1 MCFYCNV
8 IIIICQHSQVN
19 DGRVGRGSGQ
29 KDPEKLEIQK
39 KKVLE
44 WSFIAILCK
53 NMLMS

>member
-8 IIIICQHSQVN
+8 IIICQHSQVN

-39 KKVLE
+39 KKVLLL
-44 WSFIAILCK
+44 SFIAILCK